1 MNESKLK
8 QIIINTLKITMS
20 RAVTEI
26 QQVTNHR
33 ETVLE
38 KIKKKQTYTT
48 PNVAQFLA
56 SLLTVSTTF

>member
-1 MNESKLK
+1 
-8 QIIINTLKITMS
+8 MS

-56 SLLTVSTTF
+56 SLLTVSTIF